1 MTASRA
7 GAHGHSLMCSVDGS
21 SLSTM
26 LDSLF
31 YLSNDM
37 LNYSPKCICR
47 HSPNMLNSYNM
58 PVMGL
63 QEHSIAQ
70 WAKDTIL
77 IEPIF

>member
-1 MTASRA
+1 
-7 GAHGHSLMCSVDGS
+7 MCSVDGS

-26 LDSLF
+26 LDTLF

-37 LNYSPKCICR
+37 LNHSPKCICR
-47 HSPNMLNSYNM
+47 HFPNMLKSYNM

-63 QEHSIAQ
+63 QEHNIAQ
-70 WAKDTIL
+70 WPKDPIL